1 MKLATLRK
9 SKPRE
14 RGSAI
19 VFLVLVLVLAWA
31 IAALGYYV
39 TSMLTTQH
47 HRNDWA
53 AAEQYA
59 DGGATIACRDVE
71 LAYTN
76 HSAATGANLLTGGY
90 ILNTSLTTASSNV
103 YERTISSPFTN
114 QTVFEQIWLTNSP
127 QPGTAHIVSAATFG
141 HVSITNSV
149 NLIMNPGFGAAI
161 ISDNPGSTAQ
171 GLSEPVAQQGNVV
184 VVGHKEGVTIVDGGF
199 NTAVSANGFVNV
211 ANNYTTLPITSIS
224 GLNRNTENQIPDYTT
239 QGANPAV
246 LYNLGRYIALADA
259 SGTHYMNLQTFINAV
274 QPGTLLEGVIVVD
287 VHNANEA
294 GTSSLNPTTLPN
306 GINIRGAL
314 YFNFL
319 PSFGSTSKLINTAA
333 LNINGA
339 NLSGLVA
346 TNPATYTTSY
356 PPVYTNA
363 ADNPINVSITSMGY
377 SNVVAGENIPALM
390 YSGGILALRG
400 NVNISGIVFTP
411 NFAEMVTTADG
422 QLQYIRGTMI
432 AGGGVFDQNKNASIS
447 IISLD
452 PRLVGP
458 DRVTVTYWQ

>member
-1 MKLATLRK
+1 
-9 SKPRE
+9 
-14 RGSAI
+14 
-19 VFLVLVLVLAWA
+19 
-31 IAALGYYV
+31 
-39 TSMLTTQH
+39 
-47 HRNDWA
+47 
-53 AAEQYA
+53 
-59 DGGATIACRDVE
+59 IACRDVE
-71 LAYTN
+71 MAYTN

-90 ILNTSLTTASSNV
+90 TLNAALTTASSNV
-103 YERTISSPFTN
+103 YERTISLPFTN
-114 QTVFEQIWLTNSP
+114 QTVFEQVWLTNSP

-141 HVSITNSV
+141 NVSITNSV

-184 VVGHKEGVTIVDGGF
+184 VVGHKEGVTVVDGGF

-363 ADNPINVSITSMGY
+363 ADNPINVSITSLGY